1 MKKPIIALILAAAL
15 LLGLSVG
22 LDGMAVRNAEQY
34 HLKLMQTLLPGATEF
49 TLEPYAGEDANI
61 RSVHKSDI
69 GFVVETVTYGY
80 AGEITML
87 VGVNNAGKVTGLM
100 VSKAHETFGLGGK
113 ALTDHVFLSQ
123 FLNKSGSFEVAT
135 AGADAF
141 SGATAEAAPAEAAPA
156 EGEAVSVDAITGATV
171 TSKAVTRCVNSAVAY
186 VTGADA
192 VTEATSWGG

>member
-15 LLGLSVG
+15 LLGLCVG

-49 TLEPYAGEDANI
+49 TLEPYAGEDAAI

-87 VGVNNAGKVTGLM
+87 VGVNNTGKVTGLV

-135 AGADAF
+135 VGADAF
-141 SGATAEAAPAEAAPA
+141 YGATAEAAPA

-171 TSKAVTRCVNSAVAY
+171 TSKAVVRCVNSAVAY

>member
-15 LLGLSVG
+15 LLGLCVG
-22 LDGMAVRNAEQY
+22 LDGVAVKNAEAY
-34 HLKLMQTLLPGATEF
+34 HLQLMQTLLPGAETFEV
-49 TLEPYAGEDANI
+49 EPYAGEDANI

-87 VGVNNAGKVTGLM
+87 VGVNNEGRVTGL
-100 VSKAHETFGLGGK
+100 VVEEAHETFGLGGN
-113 ALTDHVFLSQ
+113 ALTDHEFLKQ
-123 FLNKSGSFEVAT
+123 FLNGTGSFEVAT

-141 SGATAEAAPAEAAPA
+141 SGATAEAETA
-156 EGEAVSVDAITGATV
+156 EGEAIGVDAITGATV
-171 TSKAVTRCVNSAVAY
+171 TSKAVVRCVNSAVAY

-192 VTEATSWGG
+192 TTEATSWGG

>member
-15 LLGLSVG
+15 LLGLCVG

-87 VGVNNAGKVTGLM
+87 VGVNNAGKVTGLV

-141 SGATAEAAPAEAAPA
+141 SGATAEAAPTEAAPT

-171 TSKAVTRCVNSAVAY
+171 TSKAVVRCVNSAVAY

>member
-15 LLGLSVG
+15 LLGLCVG

-61 RSVHKSDI
+61 RSVHKSDM

-87 VGVNNAGKVTGLM
+87 VGVNNAGKVTGLV

-141 SGATAEAAPAEAAPA
+141 SGATAEAAPAE
-156 EGEAVSVDAITGATV
+156 GEAVSVDAITGATV
-171 TSKAVTRCVNSAVAY
+171 TSKAVARCVNSAVAY

-192 VTEATSWGG
+192 TTEATSWGG

>member
-15 LLGLSVG
+15 LLGLCVG
-22 LDGMAVRNAEQY
+22 LDGIAVKNAESY
-34 HLKLMQTLLPGATEF
+34 HLQLMQTLLPGATEF
-49 TLEPYAGEDANI
+49 TVEPYAGEDANI

-69 GFVVETVTYGY
+69 GFVVESVTSGY

-87 VGVNNAGKVTGLM
+87 VGVKTAGRVTGL
-100 VSKAHETFGLGGK
+100 VVEEAHETFGLGGE

-123 FLNKSGSFEVAT
+123 FLNQTGSFEVAT
-135 AGADAF
+135 SGADAF
-141 SGATAEAAPAEAAPA
+141 SGATAEAETA

-171 TSKAVTRCVNSAVAY
+171 TSKAVVRCVNSAVAY

-192 VTEATSWGG
+192 TTEATSWGG

>member
-15 LLGLSVG
+15 LLGLCVG

-49 TLEPYAGEDANI
+49 TLEPYAGEDAAI

-87 VGVNNAGKVTGLM
+87 VGVNNAGKVTGLV

-113 ALTDHVFLSQ
+113 ALTDHEFLAQ

-135 AGADAF
+135 AGADVF
-141 SGATAEAAPAEAAPA
+141 SGATAEAAPT